1 MLPFLTPSS
10 FEGTVCQKSEL
21 EIDRKKIVSVTLF
34 LLSNPYL
41 KSRRENVSM
50 DSNHHLLGHSCR
62 LCNSPLYIIELPTHI
77 AVKEWASISWI
88 CFKMCSLLNFLCY
101 LIFCL
106 HEECAIACWSPI
118 ENKTTNRHSYLRLIG
133 SCHFR
138 NSQAAEVVCVH
149 VHFDR

>member
-1 MLPFLTPSS
+1 MSKNETRAIGIFNLVIVYNVLKPILLPFLTPSS

-88 CFKMCSLLNFLCY
+88 CFKMWSLLNFLCY

-106 HEECAIACWSPI
+106 PHYLHEECPIACWIPL
-118 ENKTTNRHSYLRLIG
+118 EN
-133 SCHFR
+133 
-138 NSQAAEVVCVH
+138 
-149 VHFDR
+149 